1 MLLLLFIFMK
11 KIHSSKTLKEPME
24 NLSHSN
30 SDPEGSS
37 RIDYS
42 GTLQRSKDRIIIRG
56 ARQHNLKNINLEIPR
71 DRFVVITGLSGSGK
85 SSLAFDTIYAE
96 GQRRYIESLSAYARQ
111 FLGQMDKPDVDY
123 IEGLSPA
130 ISIEQRAAA
139 KNPRSTVAT
148 VTEIHDYLRLMYSRI
163 GTPHCP
169 NCKRVIAKQTI
180 EQMVDQILRL
190 KEGTKILV
198 LAPVIK
204 GQKGEHRDVL
214 KNLRRDGFSRAR
226 IDGKI
231 IELEEEDEESKDGD
245 STETNRLRPLDK
257 KRKHTIEAIVDRLIV
272 RDGLQKRLADSI
284 QTALYLSKGTV
295 VFHLKRENGDQVEEQ
310 EIVQSQSM
318 ACPTC
323 GFSLEELS
331 PRMFSFNS
339 PFGACKQCLGL
350 GYLLNMDPDLVI
362 PDKSKSIHDGAIVTM
377 YDSDSWETH
386 RLESLARHYKF
397 SLETPVNKM
406 KKEHLRILLY
416 GSRSETV
423 RFTFGN
429 GRDRHWYYDREFEGV
444 IPQLERRYFETESEY
459 MKEWYS
465 KFMSNQVCPSCNGE
479 RYKPEILT
487 VTVGGK
493 SISEVSNLSIKQALD
508 FFSKL
513 ELSEKEHLIVS
524 QILKEV
530 KSRLTFLMNVGLDYI
545 TLDRPAASLSGGEAQ
560 RIQLATQIGSSL
572 VGVLYILDEPSIGL
586 HQRDNQKLI
595 STLKTLRDLGN
606 TVLVVEHDEE
616 TILSADYV
624 VDLGPGAGIH
634 GGYVVATGTPEEIKK
649 CEESITGQYLSR
661 RRTIEV
667 PRRRRRAGASGKYLI
682 VRGARE
688 NNLRNIDVKFPLGV
702 FTCVTGVS
710 GSGKSSLVNDI
721 LYRALALKLYGS
733 REKPGAHDRIEGI
746 ENIDKAI
753 IIDQSPIGRTPR
765 SNPAT
770 YVGVFTDIRDLFAK
784 LPEARARGY
793 KPGRFSFNVR
803 GGRCEACEGDG
814 IIRLEMHF
822 LPDVYVPCEVC
833 KGRRYGR
840 ETLDIRYKGKN
851 IADVLSMTVE
861 EALNFFENIPR
872 IKRKLETLNDVGL
885 GYIKLGQ
892 SATTLSGGE
901 AQRVKLAS
909 ELSKRPTGKTLYL
922 LDEPTTGLH
931 FEDIKKLLE
940 VLGRLTDAGN
950 TVIVIEHNLDVI
962 KTADWIIDLGPE
974 GGAGGGLIVAEGTP
988 EEVAMNPA
996 SYTGQFLKKILP
1008 VHVELKESIFYGGT
1022 SEHKV
1027 SHSLS
1032 PSLS

>member
-1 MLLLLFIFMK
+1 LAEKDPFD
-11 KIHSSKTLKEPME
+11 SK
-24 NLSHSN
+24 SN
-30 SDPEGSS
+30 SEFSPP
-37 RIDYS
+37 
-42 GTLQRSKDRIIIRG
+42 TRSKDKISIRG
-56 ARQHNLKNINLEIPR
+56 ARQHNLKNVSLDIPR
-71 DRFVVITGLSGSGK
+71 DKFVVLTGLSGSGK

-148 VTEIHDYLRLMYSRI
+148 VTEIHDYLRLMYARI
-163 GTPHCP
+163 GIPHCP
-169 NCKRVIAKQTI
+169 NCHKVIAKQTVD
-180 EQMVDQILRL
+180 QMVDQVVKL
-190 KEGTKILV
+190 KEGTRILV

-204 GQKGEHRDVL
+204 AQKGEHRDVL
-214 KNLRRDGFSRAR
+214 KNLKKDGFSRAR
-226 IDGKI
+226 VDRRVYDLDDDSSAIK
-231 IELEEEDEESKDGD
+231 LEK
-245 STETNRLRPLDK
+245 NK
-257 KRKHTIEAIVDRLIV
+257 KHTIEAVVDRVVLKQGI
-272 RDGLQKRLADSI
+272 GKRLADSI
-284 QTALYLSKGTV
+284 QTALRLSKGTV
-295 VFHLKRENGDQVEEQ
+295 VFEINEGRNE
-310 EIVQSQSM
+310 EIVLSEAM

-362 PDKSKSIHDGAIVTM
+362 PDKSKSIRDGAIVTM
-377 YDSDSWETH
+377 SDTDSWAMH
-386 RLESLARHYKF
+386 SLESVARHYGF
-397 SLETPVNKM
+397 SVNTPINKM
-406 KKEHLRILLY
+406 KKDHLRILLY
-416 GSRSETV
+416 GSRREKL
-423 RFTFGN
+423 RFQFGD
-429 GRDRHWYYDREFEGV
+429 GREKRWYFDREFEG
-444 IPQLERRYFETESEY
+444 ILPQLERRYMETESEY

-465 KFMSNQVCPSCNGE
+465 RFMSNQRCPSCNGE
-479 RYKPEILT
+479 RFKPEVLA
-487 VTVGGK
+487 VTVGER
-493 SISEVSNLSIKQALD
+493 SIAEVSKLSIRQAIQ
-508 FFSKL
+508 FFSNL
-513 ELSEKEHLIVS
+513 ELSEKDRLIAA
-524 QILKEV
+524 QILKEILA
-530 KSRLTFLMNVGLDYI
+530 RLAFLMNVGLDYI
-545 TLDRPAASLSGGEAQ
+545 TLDRAAASLSGGEAQ

-586 HQRDNQKLI
+586 HQRDNKKLI
-595 STLKTLRDLGN
+595 ATLKALRYLGN

-634 GGYVVATGTPEEIKK
+634 GGYVVATGSPEQIRGSP
-649 CEESITGQYLSR
+649 ESITGQYLAR
-661 RRTIEV
+661 KREIKV
-667 PRRRRRAGASGKYLI
+667 PEKRRAPNGKFLLVKGAK
-682 VRGARE
+682 E
-688 NNLRNIDVKFPLGV
+688 NNLQNIDVKFPLGV

-721 LYRALALKLYGS
+721 LYRDLAQELYGS
-733 REKPGAHDRIEGI
+733 RDKPGSHDKILGI
-746 ENIDKAI
+746 EEIDKAI

-784 LPEARARGY
+784 LPDSIAKGY
-793 KPGRFSFNVR
+793 RPGRFSFNVK
-803 GGRCEACEGDG
+803 GGRCESCEGDG

-833 KGRRYGR
+833 KGKRYGR
-840 ETLDIRYKGKN
+840 ETLDIYYKGKN
-851 IADVLSMTVE
+851 ISDVLGMTVE
-861 EALNFFENIPR
+861 EALAFFENIPR

-885 GYIKLGQ
+885 GYITLGQ

-909 ELSKRPTGKTLYL
+909 ELSKRATGRTLYL

-950 TVIVIEHNLDVI
+950 TVVVIEHNLDVI

-974 GGAGGGLIVAEGTP
+974 GGERGGLVVAEGTP
-988 EEVAMNPA
+988 EDVA
-996 SYTGQFLKKILP
+996 SIEQSFTGEFLKKMLP
-1008 VHVELKESIFYGGT
+1008 MSVKPLGKKDSQG
-1022 SEHKV
+1022 
-1027 SHSLS
+1027 
-1032 PSLS
+1032 